1 MAKDAVMISIRP
13 EWCKLI
19 AEGKKTDEVRKN
31 FPLSANIP
39 FKCYIYESRDRKAVI
54 GEFVCDC
61 IRVIKEP
68 YYDKVSGTCLTAY
81 QMHKY
86 GKGAL
91 LYGWHISDLVIYDQP
106 RSISE
111 FFVKSNACSSLVPL
125 KRPPQSWCYVCER
138 EGNVVGKSYGDCNY
152 CKNRNLSVHSD
163 TCKHCGLTRKNF
175 EWISFDEYADWA
187 ALDDIDD
194 GGQPNA

>member
-1 MAKDAVMISIRP
+1 MNKLAVMISIRP

-19 AEGKKTDEVRKN
+19 AEGKKTVEVRKTMP
-31 FPLSANIP
+31 FKEKFP

-68 YYDKVSGTCLTAY
+68 YWEKVAGTCLTAHK
-81 QMHKY
+81 MHEY
-86 GKGAL
+86 AQGAL

-111 FFVKSNACSSLVPL
+111 FFVESNATYDCPSLLPM
-125 KRPPQSWCYVCER
+125 KRPPQSWCYV
-138 EGNVVGKSYGDCNY
+138 YG
-152 CKNRNLSVHSD
+152 
-163 TCKHCGLTRKNF
+163 G
-175 EWISFDEYADWA
+175 EA
-187 ALDDIDD
+187 
-194 GGQPNA
+194 Q